1 VRVHA
6 PSSRLALV
14 VTLLSLA
21 GGALVVVFAVVALVR
36 DVGDDAA
43 WAAALLGV
51 GLAAWGLWFHQLTDE
66 DDAATGVEPRAARHP
81 VGTLAMV
88 AVLAGGAYWM
98 MRSTL
103 DRTMAESLL
112 VTVIV
117 LGLWALNRGFDA
129 RTRRRAA
136 RGND

>member
-1 VRVHA
+1 MHA
-6 PSSRLALV
+6 PSSRLALMI
-14 VTLLSLA
+14 TLLFLA

-43 WAAALLGV
+43 WAAALFGA
-51 GLAAWGLWFHQLTDE
+51 GLAAWGLWFHQLADE
-66 DDAATGVEPRAARHP
+66 DDASTGAERRAARHP
-81 VGTLAMV
+81 AGTLAML
-88 AVLAGGAYWM
+88 AVLAGGAYWV
-98 MRSTL
+98 MRSAL

-112 VTVIV
+112 VTAIV
-117 LGLWALNRGFDA
+117 LGLWALNRGVDA